1 METSKVFAAETMRQD
16 KEEKMR
22 KKNGNWK
29 RIMRTFLMLMIMVVF
44 GGVPAAVSS
53 AAEKYVPGNVA
64 KLTVTGK
71 TEDSISLRWTKVNNA
86 DGYIVYSIDP
96 KTGAY
101 TNLTHLSATSY
112 TVKKLKLNQTYTLQ
126 VFAYNYR
133 NGKVYKSAKGSPIV
147 KVKTAYLQPG
157 KVKNLRIAS
166 YGDKSMVLKWNSAKN
181 ATGYVVKCY
190 NPKTKKTTTVKT
202 TTNTLVQFRNLT
214 AKREYCFYVCSYR
227 RAGNQTVYGKDSDM
241 VKGTAK
247 AINMSG
253 VHGRY
258 YNTTLRSNTTVKIKA
273 TGKKVNLRAGTS
285 IIAKERKNGTVNAIW
300 NGKEIEVQGSRLNY
314 NSLNT
319 SGKMYTY
326 AQAEAF
332 VNSKGYK
339 SDTKYLIW
347 VNQYSLYTYIFEG
360 SQGEWKGIRK
370 MKCVVGKNGLTPIK
384 STYKL
389 LRKGYMYGGPIIY
402 IAWFGWRGYGFH
414 MRTSSLAQG
423 AVSGGCI
430 RLGYDDLMFL
440 DRTCPLGTRV
450 ISY

>member
-1 METSKVFAAETMRQD
+1 MK
-16 KEEKMR
+16 R
-22 KKNGNWK
+22 KKTRNWK
-29 RIMRTFLMLMIMVVF
+29 RILRTFFMLMVMVVF
-44 GGVPAAVSS
+44 AGLPGIMSS
-53 AAEKYVPGNVA
+53 AAENYIPGNVA
-64 KLTVTGK
+64 KLTVTSRAE
-71 TEDSISLRWTKVNNA
+71 TAVSLRWTKVNNV
-86 DGYIVYSIDP
+86 DGYIVYMIDK
-96 KTGAY
+96 KTNTY
-101 TNLTHLSATSY
+101 KNLTHLSATSY
-112 TVKKLKLNQTYTLQ
+112 TVKNLRLGERYYFQ

-133 NGKVYKSAKGSPIV
+133 KGKVYKSAQGSPIV
-147 KVKTAYLQPG
+147 IATTTYKKPTQ
-157 KVKNLRIAS
+157 VKNLRVAS
-166 YGDKSMVLKWNSAKN
+166 YGDKSVVLKWNSSRN
-181 ATGYVVKCY
+181 ATGYIVKCY
-190 NPKTKKTTTVKT
+190 NQKTKTATTVKIT
-202 TTNTLVQFRNLT
+202 GNTLVQFRNLT
-214 AKREYCFYVCSYR
+214 PKKEYYFFVRSYR
-227 RAGNQTVYGKDSDM
+227 KVDGKTLYGTDSDM
-241 VKGTAK
+241 VKATAK
-247 AINMSG
+247 AINMKS

-258 YNTTLRSNTTVKIKA
+258 YNTTLRYDTAVNIKSSGRKVKLK
-273 TGKKVNLRAGTS
+273 AGTS
-285 IIAKERKNGTVNAIW
+285 IVAKERKNGTVNAIW
-300 NGKEIEVQGSRLNY
+300 NGQEIEVQGSRLSY

-370 MKCVVGKNGLTPIK
+370 MKCVVGKNGRTPIK

-414 MRTSSLAQG
+414 LRTSALAQG